1 MWWTWVQIKTKVN
14 KYAFSGGRTTVEE
27 HREFGA
33 DLDVDVSW
41 KYLNF
46 FYDVSG
52 LVIRRLPPPALPPSF
67 TE

>member
-1 MWWTWVQIKTKVN
+1 LQIKTKVN

-33 DLDVDVSW
+33 DLEVDVSW

-46 FYDVSG
+46 FYEVSCT
-52 LVIRRLPPPALPPSF
+52 RPAFCACANPSSPF
-67 TE
+67 VYT